1 MENLELP
8 QFIIVGSMKCG
19 TTSLAHYLDQ
29 HPEISMSLVKEPNFF
44 TDENFDKGIDWYIS
58 RFPENSLIKG
68 EASTSYTKY
77 PVFSDVP
84 ERINE
89 VLPDVKIIY
98 LVKDPID
105 RIISHLKHNYLCGR
119 EERGIDSIF
128 RDLNNNYVIPSM
140 YHMQIRQYLKY
151 FKRENIFV
159 IPLERFEQKSNSYLK
174 RLFGFLEVD
183 PDFSSSE
190 FARKMNTSA
199 SRPYKGKLYK
209 ILTEHSQI
217 RALLKHNPM
226 YLTDMVRYIF
236 SRKQPEV
243 QIDGSLKEK
252 LTEKLQPDVEAF
264 RAWLGDPLEEWR
276 NFR

>member
-1 MENLELP
+1 
-8 QFIIVGSMKCG
+8 MKCG

-44 TDENFDKGIDWYIS
+44 TDENFDRGIDWYIS
-58 RFPENSLIKG
+58 RFPENGLIKG

-98 LVKDPID
+98 LVKDPLD
-105 RIISHLKHNYLCGR
+105 RIISHLKHNYLSGR
-119 EERGIDSIF
+119 EDRGIDGIF
-128 RDLNNNYVIPSM
+128 KDLNNNYVVPSM

-151 FKRENIFV
+151 FNRENIFV
-159 IPLERFEQKSNSYLK
+159 VPLERFEKRSNAYLK

-190 FARKMNTSA
+190 FVRKKNTTA

-209 ILTEHSQI
+209 ILTQHSQI
-217 RALLKHNPM
+217 RALIRYNPLH
-226 YLTDMVRYIF
+226 LTDMARYIF
-236 SRKQPEV
+236 SQKQPEV
-243 QIDGSLKEK
+243 QIEGSLKEK